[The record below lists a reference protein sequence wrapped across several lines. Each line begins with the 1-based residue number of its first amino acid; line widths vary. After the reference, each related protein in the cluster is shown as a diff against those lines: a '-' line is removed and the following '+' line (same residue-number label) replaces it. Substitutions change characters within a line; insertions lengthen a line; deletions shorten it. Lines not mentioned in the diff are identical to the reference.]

1 MQTEKILIVED
12 NKDVRDFCAD
22 VLRKESFSLRAV
34 DRCADAIRMA
44 ESETFDLILTDI
56 KLPDMNGL
64 EFLQTIKKIR
74 HDTSAIII
82 TGYGSAENAIN
93 SLKLGVQG
101 FLVKPF
107 SSVELLESVNEILE
121 KARLVKENMR
131 LKLLFPFFEVTRSF
145 ISDFDLKS
153 LLKTVVA
160 VAKRETR
167 ADTVSIMMLHE
178 DTEELTIE
186 AAIGLSPKVIESAKR
201 KVGERLSGWVAR
213 EGKPL
218 IMIDE
223 RLVEPWV
230 SNAFIKKDRVSS
242 SICMPLINK
251 NRVIGVLNLSKKRG
265 TKPFTRADVELTGVL
280 CGQAAI
286 AIANLKLYTEVVSKQ
301 EEIEKTRFDA
311 IKALAQA
318 IEAKD
323 SYTNGHS
330 ERMFQYSLAVAEILN
345 LPEEERLLL
354 KYATALHDIGK
365 IGVDESILR
374 KPSRLTPEE
383 FEEIKTHP
391 AKGASIIKEVDFLS
405 SAAPIIYH
413 HHERYDGKGYPG
425 GLAGGQIPIGSRIV
439 AVLDTYDAMTSDRPY
454 RNALPKE
461 AAMKEL
467 QACSGTQ
474 FDPEVVDAFLRV
486 AAIEDSN
493 IGGTMN
499 NILSKH
505 VTAGQ

>member
-12 NKDVRDFCAD
+12 NKDVRDFCVE
-22 VLRKESFSLRAV
+22 VLRNESFVLRTA

-44 ESETFDLILTDI
+44 ESEAFDLILTDI
-56 KLPDMNGL
+56 KLPDMTGL

-74 HDTSAIII
+74 QDTSAIII

-107 SSVELLESVNEILE
+107 SSGELLETVNDILE
-121 KARLVKENMR
+121 KARLTKENMR
-131 LKLLFPFFEVTRSF
+131 LKLLFPFFEITRSF

-167 ADTVSIMMLHE
+167 ADTVSIMMLNE

-186 AAIGLSPKVIESAKR
+186 AAIGLSPRVIESAKR

-223 RLVEPWV
+223 KLVEPWV
-230 SNAFIKKDRVSS
+230 SKAFIKRDRVSS

-265 TKPFTRADVELTGVL
+265 KTPFTRADVELTGVL

-286 AIANLKLYTEVVSKQ
+286 AIANLKLYTEVVKKQ
-301 EEIEKTRFDA
+301 EELEKTRFDA

-330 ERMFQYSLAVAEILN
+330 ERMFQYSLAVAETLN

-365 IGVDESILR
+365 IGVSEVILT
-374 KPSRLTPEE
+374 KPDRLTPEE
-383 FEEIKTHP
+383 FEEIKSHP
-391 AKGASIIKEVDFLS
+391 AKGASIIKEVEFLS
-405 SAAPIIYH
+405 SIAPIVYH

-425 GLAGGQIPIGSRIV
+425 GLAGEQIPIGSRIV

-454 RNALPKE
+454 RKALPRE
-461 AAMKEL
+461 DALTEL
-467 QACSGTQ
+467 RNCSGTQ
-474 FDPEVVDAFLRV
+474 FDPEVVDAFLKV

-493 IGGTMN
+493 IGGARN
-499 NILSKH
+499 GILNKH
-505 VTAGQ
+505 VAAGL

>member
-12 NKDVRDFCAD
+12 NKDVRDFCVD

-44 ESETFDLILTDI
+44 ESEPFDLILTDI

-74 HDTSAIII
+74 HDTSAIVI

-107 SSVELLESVNEILE
+107 SSGELLESVNEILE

-160 VAKRETR
+160 VAKRESR

-186 AAIGLSPKVIESAKR
+186 AAIGLSPRVIESAKR
-201 KVGERLSGWVAR
+201 RVGERISGWVAR

-230 SNAFIKKDRVSS
+230 SEAFIKRDRVSS

-265 TKPFTRADVELTGVL
+265 KKPFTRADVELTGVL

-301 EEIEKTRFDA
+301 EELEKTRFDA

-330 ERMFQYSLAVAEILN
+330 ERMFQYSLAVAETLN

-374 KPSRLTPEE
+374 KPNRLTPEE
-383 FEEIKTHP
+383 FEEIKSHP
-391 AKGASIIKEVDFLS
+391 SKGASIIKDVEFLS
-405 SAAPIIYH
+405 SVAPIIYH

-425 GLAGGQIPIGSRIV
+425 GLAGQQIPVGSRIV

-454 RNALPKE
+454 RKALHRE
-461 AAMKEL
+461 AALMEL

-474 FDPEVVDAFLRV
+474 FDPVVVDAFLKV

-493 IGGTMN
+493 IGGTKN
-499 NILSKH
+499 SILIKH